1 MVRSVMGGKV
11 LFYNRFSVVLSVIF
25 AVTAVGCVTKRD
37 VADKLN
43 VWVGTET
50 DELVKYWGP
59 PHNLHTNKNLSKVF
73 QYSTTSSG
81 SIPITTT
88 STQYSALGS
97 STVSN
102 TSYRPYQQ
110 KCTVRFFISKAN
122 RVVRASW
129 KGSIELC
136 YSEARAATQP
146 D

>member
-59 PHNLHTNKNLSKVF
+59 PHNLHTNNNLSKVF

-81 SIPITTT
+81 SIPITT
-88 STQYSALGS
+88 
-97 STVSN
+97 VSN
-102 TSYRPYQQ
+102 TSYMPYQE

>member
-1 MVRSVMGGKV
+1 M
-11 LFYNRFSVVLSVIF
+11 LFWRQFNFMLRFIL
-25 AVTAVGCVTKRD
+25 AVTAVSCVTKRD
-37 VADKLN
+37 VSDKLN

-59 PHNLHTNKNLSKVF
+59 PHNLHTNKNFSKVF
-73 QYSTTSSG
+73 QYSATSSG
-81 SIPITTT
+81 SIPIITT
-88 STQYSALGS
+88 SNQYSASGA

-102 TSYRPYQQ
+102 ISYLPYQE

-129 KGSIELC
+129 KGSSELC
-136 YSEARAATQP
+136 YSKARDATQP